1 MYSCDA
7 VAKGMEMKWGVN
19 RLERLV
25 SKDLRDKFIVQ
36 RNLYNEA
43 ILSNDAK
50 KIERLSEAMRR
61 AWVALDAAATADG
74 QEPLPSQIWTA
85 EHPKTGDVVTV
96 IRDDAQL
103 VDVEAAGGRLFTMEE
118 LVAFIPPEI
127 MRIKES
133 FYRSKVTKVTD
144 KRIASEEVL
153 DDEIP
158 F

>member
-25 SKDLRDKFIVQ
+25 SRELRDKFIVQ

-43 ILSNDAK
+43 IVTDDAK

-74 QEPLPSQIWTA
+74 QQPLPSQIWTA
-85 EHPKTGDVVTV
+85 AHPKTGDVVTV

-103 VDVEAAGGRLFTMEE
+103 TDVEAAGGRLFTMEE

-127 MRIKES
+127 MRIKER
-133 FYRSKVTKVTD
+133 FYGSKVTKVTD